1 MILGYH
7 CTTLLPETARSVAS
21 TSNGPAKRA
30 SVVVQHTEQE
40 DFRKMPISY
49 FQTVV
54 VSSCRKS
61 LCQEGTI
68 RLVTMQLAVR
78 TEFGHTHRRCQ
89 STQAHLTSSLRRRVV
104 VPNPQP
110 IQSRSPD
117 RVPQSFLQDSPR
129 TQQKANERRK
139 GKHTRNPRRVSSL
152 ASASV
157 ALLFLPGWWRA
168 LTRKWISGYLRHV
181 RFDRQ
186 QGSWRRKSIRIRRA
200 TVLLLSI
207 IAYFQDPGPAPSL
220 LFSRTGQM
228 IESHRRFAFG
238 PFLYTVRDC

>member
-1 MILGYH
+1 
-7 CTTLLPETARSVAS
+7 
-21 TSNGPAKRA
+21 
-30 SVVVQHTEQE
+30 
-40 DFRKMPISY
+40 
-49 FQTVV
+49 
-54 VSSCRKS
+54 
-61 LCQEGTI
+61 
-68 RLVTMQLAVR
+68 LA
-78 TEFGHTHRRCQ
+78 THIGGVNPP
-89 STQAHLTSSLRRRVV
+89 TQAHLTSSLRRRVV

-152 ASASV
+152 AGASV